1 IPRCYLVSYLE
12 TQSPSLAEPVIE
24 AASPINEVLRALP
37 KRQSVSAGDKRN
49 CLAVSPELIDHSR
62 REQSKTFA
70 KSAPRKEEVA
80 EIDRSSQPA
89 LDQTLGSA
97 SNVDRGACT
106 FTNQDTWREKRI
118 SIARP
123 GYGFWRLAKSDCAE
137 KQEETGSRHHMLS
150 HVFPP
155 IHQIQ

>member
-1 IPRCYLVSYLE
+1 MPMLAGQERTASWIAGDCRTLRCFDICRGFATGFLARLMEEQSDPKLQEVVFRIPRCYLVSYLE

-80 EIDRSSQPA
+80 QIDRS
-89 LDQTLGSA
+89 
-97 SNVDRGACT
+97 
-106 FTNQDTWREKRI
+106 
-118 SIARP
+118 
-123 GYGFWRLAKSDCAE
+123 
-137 KQEETGSRHHMLS
+137 
-150 HVFPP
+150 
-155 IHQIQ
+155 